1 MIMPDFELG
10 TFSIGTLI
18 GLLLGAYLGH
28 ALAIRRG
35 KIQSRHNAAIELK
48 KAFRRCALQIENG
61 ENPTIMIS
69 AEYHKQHEA
78 AMDYSATLNGRSL
91 KNFNRAVNEYTEW
104 FKVTCNRTAAQK
116 LYGQEEPE
124 YLKIK
129 SKDPLVLIN
138 GILKYANT

>member
-1 MIMPDFELG
+1 MPEFELG
-10 TFSIGTLI
+10 TFSVGTLI
-18 GLLLGAYLGH
+18 GLLLGACLGH

-48 KAFRRCALQIENG
+48 KAFRRCALEIENG
-61 ENPTIMIS
+61 ENPTIVIS

-78 AMDYSATLNGRSL
+78 AMDYSATLNGRAL
-91 KNFNRAVNEYTEW
+91 NMFNRAVNEYTEW
-104 FKVTCNRTAAQK
+104 FKVVCNRTAAQNM
-116 LYGQEEPE
+116 YGQDDPE

-129 SKDPLVLIN
+129 NKNPLTLIN